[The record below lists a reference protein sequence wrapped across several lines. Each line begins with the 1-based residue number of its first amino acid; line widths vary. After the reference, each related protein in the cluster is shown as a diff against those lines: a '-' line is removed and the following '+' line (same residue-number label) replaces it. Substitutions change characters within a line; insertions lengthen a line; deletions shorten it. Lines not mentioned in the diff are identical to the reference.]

1 MHLLKAGARPAFLY
15 FIIEII
21 ACLLCRGFKTDIKNN
36 VRSNM
41 TMTFAERA
49 DQLCDRLRDMEHH
62 AEEGDQLFYCAYLL
76 GLLGLHSS
84 VEGEGQEEFDRAF
97 TEILQETLEAEGVTD
112 EDQDNI
118 KALWVQVYS
127 TVV

>member
-1 MHLLKAGARPAFLY
+1 
-15 FIIEII
+15 
-21 ACLLCRGFKTDIKNN
+21 
-36 VRSNM
+36 M

-84 VEGEGQEEFDRAF
+84 AEGEGKEAFDRDF
-97 TEILQETLEAEGVTD
+97 TAILQETLEAEGVTTN
-112 EDQDNI
+112 DQANI
-118 KALWVQVYS
+118 TSLWQTVCSKAS
-127 TVV
+127 

>member
-1 MHLLKAGARPAFLY
+1 
-15 FIIEII
+15 
-21 ACLLCRGFKTDIKNN
+21 
-36 VRSNM
+36 M

-84 VEGEGQEEFDRAF
+84 AEGEGKEAFDQDF
-97 TEILQETLEAEGVTD
+97 SEVLQETLDAEGVTTS
-112 EDQDNI
+112 DQANI
-118 KALWVQVYS
+118 TSLWQ
-127 TVV
+127 TVCSKES